1 MTPRPESIQ
10 PIPPNATKVFKGKI
24 FDVYQWEQE
33 MYDGTKQTFEKL
45 KRPDTVVVFAVM
57 DDGKIML
64 TEQEQPGKAPFI
76 GAAGGRMDEGEDVL
90 TAAKRE
96 LLEETGYEASEFIL
110 WKAQHPTSKIDWVVY
125 FFIAKGLKKV
135 SDQNLDAGEKI
146 KLKFVD
152 FEELPKIVA
161 SDNFSEK
168 EIIVDFLN
176 AELDANKKEELKKL
190 FSIK

>member
-10 PIPPNATKVFKGKI
+10 PIPNNAQLVFKGKV

-176 AELDANKKEELKKL
+176 AELDPNKKEELKKL
-190 FSIK
+190 FSI

>member
-24 FDVYQWEQE
+24 FDVYQWDQE
-33 MYDGTKQTFEKL
+33 MYDGTKQIFEKL

-96 LLEETGYEASEFIL
+96 LLEETGYEASEFVL

-125 FFIAKGLKKV
+125 YFIAKGLKKV

-168 EIIVDFLN
+168 EIIVDFLK
-176 AELDANKKEELKKL
+176 AELDPNKKEELKKL

>member
-176 AELDANKKEELKKL
+176 AELDPNKKDELKKL